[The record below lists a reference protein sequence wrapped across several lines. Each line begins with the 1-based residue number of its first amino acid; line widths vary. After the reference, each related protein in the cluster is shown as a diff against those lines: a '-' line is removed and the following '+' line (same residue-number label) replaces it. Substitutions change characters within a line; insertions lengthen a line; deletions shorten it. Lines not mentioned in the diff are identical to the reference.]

1 MLNSLYCKSTAPTGV
16 PQSLEAVAVS
26 SSSILITWNPPVE
39 EEQNGI
45 IRMYYINVTE
55 LPTGN
60 VRELMAHGDE
70 RIKVVNNLH
79 PYYVYEC
86 AVAAYT
92 IGLGP
97 AALTQVLTDPAGIHS
112 CSKSTCL
119 KNNVTQSFLC
129 AVPTEVPQ
137 NVVAVAVNATHVI
150 ISWDPPPPEHQNGL
164 IGLYHIS
171 ITEAD
176 TNTQLV
182 HTSVQ
187 LSTLVGPIHPYYTY
201 KFSVAAE
208 TVEIGPYTS
217 QLSLKMPQAGKTNT
231 KSSLLLTVKQLCFLY
246 RAIWS
251 ANQCVSGCGV
261 S

>member
-1 MLNSLYCKSTAPTGV
+1 MITLKSTAPTGV

-39 EEQNGI
+39 EEQNGV

-92 IGLGP
+92 VGLGP
-97 AALTQVLTDPAGIHS
+97 AALTQVLTDPAGINS

-119 KNNVTQSFLC
+119 PIKSHNLFFVQFQQKCLRTWWL
-129 AVPTEVPQ
+129 
-137 NVVAVAVNATHVI
+137 
-150 ISWDPPPPEHQNGL
+150 W
-164 IGLYHIS
+164 
-171 ITEAD
+171 
-176 TNTQLV
+176 QLMQHMSLSPGTLLRLSTRMV
-182 HTSVQ
+182 SLASTTSVSLRLAQ
-187 LSTLVGPIHPYYTY
+187 TL
-201 KFSVAAE
+201 
-208 TVEIGPYTS
+208 
-217 QLSLKMPQAGKTNT
+217 N
-231 KSSLLLTVKQLCFLY
+231 
-246 RAIWS
+246 
-251 ANQCVSGCGV
+251 
-261 S
+261 